1 MAAGQHFLKVAEV
14 GHHGHNVVLDVA
26 EVEPDFAAGGYGILV
41 VAAFGEAFD
50 DVGFS
55 AEEAHEGH
63 DFLAALADLAEER
76 SEVVGAGDKDLVF
89 DDVGFDFDAR
99 DDRAKSVDD
108 VVNHG
113 ITDPVGR
120 QGHVVS

>member
-1 MAAGQHFLKVAEV
+1 MAAPEQFLHVAEIR
-14 GHHGHNVVLDVA
+14 HHGHDMVLHVA
-26 EVEPDFAAGGYGILV
+26 EVETDFATRGHAVGF
-41 VAAFGEAFD
+41 VAAFGEALD
-50 DVGFS
+50 DVRFA
-55 AEEAHEGH
+55 AEQTHEGH

-99 DDRAKSVDD
+99 DDRAKSVDN